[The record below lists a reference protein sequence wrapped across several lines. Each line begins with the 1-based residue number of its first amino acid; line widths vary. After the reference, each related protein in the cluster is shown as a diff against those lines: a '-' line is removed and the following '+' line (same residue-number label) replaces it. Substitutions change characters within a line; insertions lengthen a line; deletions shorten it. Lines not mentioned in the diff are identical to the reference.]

1 MKLVIGGYAQGKLD
15 YVLSKY
21 SLSKD
26 TVWDSVLPDD
36 AALGDI
42 QKEQGGES
50 GQNSPIVINHF
61 HLWVRNRMIK
71 GGQPEEEIMAFLDKY
86 DNCVIISDE
95 IGNGIVPLT
104 QFERAYRECVGRIL
118 IRLAGKAEEVERVLC
133 GINQKIK

>member
-21 SLSKD
+21 SLPKD
-26 TVWDSVLPDD
+26 AVWDSVLPDD
-36 AALGDI
+36 AVLKGS
-42 QKEQGGES
+42 QKEQY
-50 GQNSPIVINHF
+50 GQYGQKPLVVINHF
-61 HLWVRNRMIK
+61 HLWVKNRMIN
-71 GGQPEEEIMAFLDKY
+71 GGQPEEEIMAFLNKC

-95 IGNGIVPLT
+95 IGNGIVPLV
-104 QFERAYRECVGRIL
+104 QFEREYRECVGRIL